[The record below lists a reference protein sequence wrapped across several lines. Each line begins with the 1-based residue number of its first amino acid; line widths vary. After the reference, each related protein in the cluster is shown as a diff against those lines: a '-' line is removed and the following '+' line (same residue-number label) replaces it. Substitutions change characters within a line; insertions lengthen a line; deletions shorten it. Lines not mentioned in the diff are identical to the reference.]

1 MSRLWLGSQLKT
13 QSVVP
18 RSSVEDSCLVDNKYS
33 EAVWSEFEFA
43 ETYVCLIYNIR
54 IQSLDV
60 DVEDVLA
67 QAMCLFAS
75 FSSTNDQNML

>member
-1 MSRLWLGSQLKT
+1 MAAYHRRSRIVTYEKG
-13 QSVVP
+13 
-18 RSSVEDSCLVDNKYS
+18 VD
-33 EAVWSEFEFA
+33 V
-43 ETYVCLIYNIR
+43 
-54 IQSLDV
+54 DV